1 MASRAEEL
9 VRAFSAGR
17 VIVVGDVM
25 IDEYLSGETDRV
37 SPEAPV
43 PVVHL
48 RRRSYAVGGAANAAA
63 NVAALGGKVSLAG
76 VVGEDQHA
84 ETLRGLLTERMVDH
98 RLLGVGDRPTTTKT
112 RVLANGQ
119 QVGRVDTESAS
130 AIPAEAEQEL
140 IEWATEKLDG
150 AGAVLLCDYEKGS
163 LTDGVAQGVIAAAVQ
178 RATPVVA
185 DPKWHF
191 SKFRGSTVLTPNVAE
206 TLAALGRRDGSA
218 IDTTEMSSLFD
229 TVAASCILVTRGSD
243 GMSLF
248 RAGGDVVHIRTTAR
262 HVYDVTG
269 AGDTVA
275 ATLALGIATD
285 LDLAEAARAANAAA
299 GVVIGKVGTATVDP
313 GEFVA
318 ALGAT
323 HPAATT

>member
-1 MASRAEEL
+1 MR
-9 VRAFSAGR
+9 
-17 VIVVGDVM
+17 
-25 IDEYLSGETDRV
+25 
-37 SPEAPV
+37 
-43 PVVHL
+43 
-48 RRRSYAVGGAANAAA
+48 
-63 NVAALGGKVSLAG
+63 
-76 VVGEDQHA
+76 
-84 ETLRGLLTERMVDH
+84 
-98 RLLGVGDRPTTTKT
+98 DRPTTTKT

-119 QVGRVDTESAS
+119 QVARVDTESAS

-140 IEWATEKLDG
+140 IEWASEKLDS
-150 AGAVLLCDYEKGS
+150 AGAVVLSDYEKGS
-163 LTDGVAQGVIAAAVQ
+163 LTDRVAQGVIAAAAQ

-191 SKFRGSTVLTPNVAE
+191 SKSRGSTVLTPNVAE

-229 TVAASCILVTRGSD
+229 TLAASSILVTRGSD

-248 RAGGDVVHIRTTAR
+248 RAGGDVLHIRTAAR

-299 GVVIGKVGTATVDP
+299 GVVIGKVGTATVESRANLSRPSSAAPSSSTATGIRTPVSAVRGRRPSPLDDSGEQQRRRVPTRRQRSGRIP
-313 GEFVA
+313 G
-318 ALGAT
+318 
-323 HPAATT
+323 

>member
-1 MASRAEEL
+1 
-9 VRAFSAGR
+9 
-17 VIVVGDVM
+17 M

-37 SPEAPV
+37 SPEAPM
-43 PVVHL
+43 PVVNL

-63 NVAALGGKVSLAG
+63 NVAALGGKVFLAG

-84 ETLRGLLTERMVDH
+84 ETLRGLLTERIVDH
-98 RLLGVGDRPTTTKT
+98 RLVGVGDRPTTTKT

-119 QVGRVDTESAS
+119 QVARVDTESAS

-140 IEWATEKLDG
+140 IEWASEKLDS
-150 AGAVLLCDYEKGS
+150 AGAVVLSDYEKGS
-163 LTDGVAQGVIAAAVQ
+163 LTDRVAQGVIAAAAQ

-191 SKFRGSTVLTPNVAE
+191 SKIRGSTVLTPNVAE

-229 TVAASCILVTRGSD
+229 TLAASSILVTRGSD

-248 RAGGDVVHIRTTAR
+248 RAGGDVLHIRTAAR

-318 ALGAT
+318 ALVGGAQQ
-323 HPAATT
+323 